1 MTDGDKG
8 AEATSMDD
16 DLMKLPRA
24 NLITAINGGE
34 GALRSML
41 KENSADRFNGYI
53 KVTMKLGPVPANG
66 LIMIMMGRPE
76 SAYFLHEAV
85 KAFGQEALPKIFD
98 MTQSRRCVLKLYSFP
113 TEAKESISAIVDKFY
128 NCRIDMQKFMVEAD
142 KRPPLPE
149 GVDKAG
155 APGQGNVDGVLEGAG
170 DAFKTVAAKDV
181 VVEDVPE
188 EDVSKALPIDESK
201 ITKVEEALKGREEK
215 IRQEIEEKLLEREE
229 IKQEEEKF
237 LKMDE
242 VFTKLQIERD
252 DEFKAKNEE
261 LDTKEMALKSELEQ
275 KGQPSSDK
283 EVVLKQQQKEKH
295 ISDKE
300 VELKQQMEALQK
312 EREEMRR
319 RELSLHEMEKMFRRV
334 LANTEDRLR
343 KKEEELIL
351 KEEELKREVAERL
364 KLIEDLKL
372 REARVLEME
381 QHLKAKAHLDEVASD
396 EIARREERIRQLEEE
411 VNKSKEDLDKMVREV
426 DGQKNIQG
434 EIKNLLKV
442 LDDLLGKLPET
453 IITEFSQSKEFE
465 LYDKIMRHYKLVNE
479 EKK

>member
-1 MTDGDKG
+1 MTYGGKG
-8 AEATSMDD
+8 SEPTSMDD

-34 GALRSML
+34 GALKSML
-41 KENSADRFNGYI
+41 QENSADRFNGFI

-66 LIMIMMGRPE
+66 LIMIMTGKPE
-76 SAYFLHEAV
+76 SAYFLHEAAR
-85 KAFGQEALPKIFD
+85 AFGQEALPKIFD

-113 TEAKESISAIVDKFY
+113 SEAKESIAAIVDKFY
-128 NCRIDMQKFMVEAD
+128 NCRIDMQKFMVEAE
-142 KRPPLPE
+142 KRPPPPE
-149 GVDKAG
+149 VVDKDD
-155 APGQGNVDGVLEGAG
+155 GQGRPAVDGVLKGAG

-181 VVEDVPE
+181 VVEVVPE
-188 EDVSKALPIDESK
+188 EEVSKAQSIDESK

-252 DEFKAKNEE
+252 DEFKIKNEDINLRESKVQGE
-261 LDTKEMALKSELEQ
+261 LDK
-275 KGQPSSDK
+275 
-283 EVVLKQQQKEKH
+283 KEKLL
-295 ISDKE
+295 SDRE
-300 VELKQQMEALQK
+300 GELKQQMVSLQK
-312 EREEMRR
+312 EREEMKQ
-319 RELSLHEMEKMFRRV
+319 REMKLHEMEKMFRRV

-343 KKEEELIL
+343 RKEEELIS

-411 VNKSKEDLDKMVREV
+411 VNKSKEDLDKIVREV
-426 DGQKNIQG
+426 EGQRNVQG

-442 LDDLLGKLPET
+442 LDDLLGKLPEA
-453 IITEFSQSKEFE
+453 IITEFAQSKEFD
-465 LYDKIMRHYKLVNE
+465 LYDKVMKHYKLVNE